1 MWSRDEFLE
10 RTAGGLIG
18 MVHLRA
24 LPGSPGYAGELAE
37 VTAAALAD
45 AAALDAAG
53 IGAVMIE
60 NYNDVPFYPERV
72 PAETVAA
79 MTAIISALAAEFP
92 GLALGVNV
100 LRNDAAS
107 ALAVAVA
114 CGADFIRVNVHTG
127 AAVTDQGPIT
137 GEAWHTLRLR
147 RRLGADR
154 IGILADVRVKHARPL
169 VARPLTE
176 EAADLRLRG
185 QADGVIVT
193 GVATGGAADPSDIRE
208 LRAALPDC
216 PLLVGSGLTAET
228 LAGFRPEADGV
239 IIGSWLKTMAADNGW
254 PVVSV
259 DKARHFCRV
268 WQNSQSRQNPKG
280 S

>member
-1 MWSRDEFLE
+1 MWSREEFVE
-10 RTAGGLIG
+10 RTSGGLIG

-24 LPGSPGYAGELAE
+24 LPGSPGYGGDLAE
-37 VTAAALAD
+37 VKTCALAD
-45 AAALDAAG
+45 ASALVEAG

-60 NYNDVPFYPERV
+60 NYHDVPFYPGTV

-79 MTAIISALAAEFP
+79 MTAVISAVAAEFP
-92 GLALGVNV
+92 DLALGVNV
-100 LRNDAAS
+100 LRNDAAG

-137 GEAWHTLRLR
+137 GEAWRTLRLR
-147 RRLGADR
+147 HRLEADI

-169 VARPLTE
+169 VARPLPE

-185 QADGVIVT
+185 LADGVIVT
-193 GVATGGAADPSDIRE
+193 GAATGSAAEPAHIQE

-216 PLLVGSGLTAET
+216 PLLVGSGLTADT
-228 LAGFRPEADGV
+228 AADFRPGADGV
-239 IIGSWLKTMAADNGW
+239 IIGSSLKTTDPDSGL

-259 DKARHFCRV
+259 DRTRAFKQA
-268 WQNSQSRQNPKG
+268 WQNAKG
-280 S
+280 QR

>member
-1 MWSRDEFLE
+1 MWTREEFLE

-24 LPGSPGYAGELAE
+24 LPGSPGYEGDLAE
-37 VTAAALAD
+37 VTASALAD
-45 AAALDAAG
+45 ASALTEAG

-60 NYNDVPFYPERV
+60 NYHDVPFYPETV
-72 PAETVAA
+72 PAVTVAA
-79 MTAIISALAAEFP
+79 MTAVISNLAMDFP
-92 GLALGVNV
+92 DLALGVNV

-114 CGADFIRVNVHTG
+114 CGAGFIRVNVHTG
-127 AAVTDQGPIT
+127 ASVTDQGPIT
-137 GEAWHTLRLR
+137 GTAWRTLRLR
-147 RRLGADR
+147 RQLGAEG

-169 VARPLTE
+169 VARPLPE

-185 QADGVIVT
+185 LADGVIVT
-193 GVATGGAADPSDIRE
+193 GAATGSAADPVDIRE
-208 LRAALPDC
+208 LRSVLPDC

-228 LAGFRPEADGV
+228 AAAFRPGADGV
-239 IIGSWLKTMAADNGW
+239 IIGSSLKITDPDSGL
-254 PVVSV
+254 PLVSV
-259 DKARHFCRV
+259 DKTQAFRQA
-268 WQNSQSRQNPKG
+268 WQNPKG